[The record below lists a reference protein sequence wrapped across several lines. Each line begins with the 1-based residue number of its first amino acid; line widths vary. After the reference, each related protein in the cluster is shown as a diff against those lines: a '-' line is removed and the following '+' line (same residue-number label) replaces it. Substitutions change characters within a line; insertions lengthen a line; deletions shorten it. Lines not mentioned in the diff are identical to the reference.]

1 MDNKK
6 KKELL
11 VKEFK
16 GILTKAQ
23 GICKAYNDQF
33 DASNTEENFV
43 QVRSQQ
49 LSDLIESFINS
60 FEIPIEQEKL
70 SAFQDKLNIIFENS
84 EEYTQDM
91 TESELKH
98 HMKDVVSDK
107 SSVLERIL
115 MDLTRVVR
123 HVFEILGKVSGF
135 MTLHKD
141 NLNLGETRFALR
153 VTGHS
158 QFFPR
163 PMKSLIDAR
172 FALDDIST
180 RLNECIEQNKKNDDE
195 EDDELSR
202 DNPSV

>member
-16 GILTKAQ
+16 GILTKAE

-33 DASNTEENFV
+33 NASNADENLV
-43 QVRSQQ
+43 HERSRQ
-49 LSDLIESFINS
+49 LLDLIESFKNS
-60 FEIPIEQEKL
+60 FEIPIEQDKL
-70 SAFQDKLNIIFENS
+70 SAFQDKLNLIFEYS
-84 EEYTQDM
+84 EGYTQDM

-141 NLNLGETRFALR
+141 DLNLGETRFALR

-163 PMKSLIDAR
+163 PMKSLIDAGL
-172 FALDDIST
+172 ALDDIST
-180 RLNECIEQNKKNDDE
+180 RLNDCIDLSNQ
-195 EDDELSR
+195 EDDQLPDECR
-202 DNPSV
+202 V